1 MKLFKNFILKE
12 LIRASTAM
20 KANIDTLQTDV
31 LKKGVN
37 GYLNKDLYQAIKQAQ
52 KVDPKSCIAYSKKY
66 SWDEV
71 ASNFISSVT
80 TAYL

>member
-20 KANIDTLQTDV
+20 KANIDTLQIDV

-37 GYLNKDLYQAIKQAQ
+37 GYLDKNLTKAQ
-52 KVDPKSCIAYSKKY
+52 KVDLVLSSFHTKTIQIRLSRFSLNY
-66 SWDEV
+66 
-71 ASNFISSVT
+71 FLRISFN
-80 TAYL
+80 

>member
-20 KANIDTLQTDV
+20 KANIDTLQIDV

-37 GYLNKDLYQAIKQAQ
+37 GYLDKNLTKAQ

-80 TAYL
+80 TAHS

>member
-1 MKLFKNFILKE
+1 VKLFKNFILKE

-37 GYLNKDLYQAIKQAQ
+37 GYLDKNLTKAQ
-52 KVDPKSCIAYSKKY
+52 KVDPKSCIAYSNKY

-80 TAYL
+80 TAYS